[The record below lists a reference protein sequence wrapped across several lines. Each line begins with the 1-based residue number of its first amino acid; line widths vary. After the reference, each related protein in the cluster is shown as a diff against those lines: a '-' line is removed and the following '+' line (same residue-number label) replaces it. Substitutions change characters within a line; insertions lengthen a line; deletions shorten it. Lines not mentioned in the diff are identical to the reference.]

1 MARRKHHN
9 VYIVELD
16 PQVLTS
22 GRFRAAN
29 PGYRDGKMCLYV
41 GMTGLTPEERFQ
53 NHKRGYKANSFV
65 QRYGLHL
72 LPELYT
78 KLNPM
83 PYAEAARKEEELAEA
98 LRRRGFG
105 VWQH

>member
-1 MARRKHHN
+1 MGKPHHN

-16 PQVLTS
+16 PQVLSS
-22 GRFRAAN
+22 GKFREAN
-29 PGYRDGKMCLYV
+29 PGYLDGRMCLYV
-41 GMTGLTPEERFQ
+41 GMTGLTPPERFQ
-53 NHKRGYKANSFV
+53 NHKKGYKANHFV
-65 QRYGLHL
+65 QKYGLRL
-72 LPELYT
+72 LPELYD

-83 PYAEAARKEEELAEA
+83 SYAKAARKEEELARA